1 METEYQIP
9 PPQTVA
15 DVARQARAAFSLETR
30 ADGSE
35 YWNRNRCAPDWIEEL
50 CHTAHGPMLPD
61 DYRYR
66 FIVEALAALEEAD
79 DPDEAGNEFEFEPH
93 YFAVVEWLGSHAG
106 YRLDYCDQWAE
117 EYGQPD
123 DHSRSTFS
131 TAQLI
136 QGGHLFERL
145 EVLALVRG
153 SLEAQLAAVAVA

>member
-1 METEYQIP
+1 MTTEYRIP

-30 ADGSE
+30 VDGSE
-35 YWNRNRCAPDWIEEL
+35 YWNRNRCAPDWIGEL
-50 CHTAHGPMLPD
+50 CHTAHGPMLAD
-61 DYRYR
+61 DYRYQ
-66 FIVEALAALEEAD
+66 FIVEALDALEEAD
-79 DPDEAGNEFEFEPH
+79 DPDEAGEYFEFEP
-93 YFAVVEWLGSHAG
+93 YYSRLVDWLSGHVG

-131 TAQLI
+131 TGQLL
-136 QGGHLFERL
+136 QGGYLFERL

-153 SLEAQLAAVAVA
+153 SLEAQLEALAAA

>member
-1 METEYQIP
+1 MATEYQIP

-15 DVARQARAAFSLETR
+15 DVARQARAAFSLEAR
-30 ADGSE
+30 NDNGSE

-50 CHTAHGPMLPD
+50 CHTAHGPILPD

-66 FIVEALAALEEAD
+66 FIVEALDALEEAD
-79 DPDEAGNEFEFEPH
+79 DPDEAGNDFEFEP
-93 YFAVVEWLGSHAG
+93 YYAAVVEWLRSHAG
-106 YRLDYCDQWAE
+106 YRLDYCDQWAA
-117 EYGQPD
+117 EYGQPA
-123 DHSRSTFS
+123 T
-131 TAQLI
+131 TAELL